1 MRIVFSML
9 LSFACAAGLLLFAGF
24 STLMAK
30 VDDEEVY
37 PPRRFSPGRL
47 IALGATIAAILSL
60 GYGLYLAWMS
70 WFGG

>member
-1 MRIVFSML
+1 MRIVLGML

-30 VDDEEVY
+30 AEDAESI
-37 PPRRFSPGRL
+37 PAQRFSPGRL
-47 IALGATIAAILSL
+47 IALGAAVAAVLVL

-70 WFGG
+70 WSGG